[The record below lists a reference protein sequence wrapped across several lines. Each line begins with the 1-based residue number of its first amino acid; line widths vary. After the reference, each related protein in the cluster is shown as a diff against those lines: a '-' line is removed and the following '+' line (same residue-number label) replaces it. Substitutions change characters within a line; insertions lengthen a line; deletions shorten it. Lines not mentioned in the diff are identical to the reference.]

1 MQDQFIVQE
10 LTDKI
15 LASQKVFMR
24 KVYSW
29 MSIGLLI
36 TTLVSYF
43 LFQTGLIL
51 NFLNSTTKIILMI
64 LQLGAVITL
73 SGWAMRMSTPLAGFI
88 FLLYSALTGL
98 TFSTIFLI
106 YTLGSIINVF
116 LTASLMFGVISAWAF
131 FTKKDL
137 SAWGTFFFMGL
148 VGIVIASIINIFLA
162 NSALGFVI
170 SIVGV
175 LVFAG
180 LTAYDSQK
188 IKEMHLVRISGGQAE
203 ANSAIVGA
211 LILYLDFI
219 NLFLMLLRLFG
230 DRK

>member
-1 MQDQFIVQE
+1 MQDQFFVQE

-15 LASQKVFMR
+15 LASQKLYMR

-43 LFQTGLIL
+43 LFQSGLII
-51 NFLNSTTKIILMI
+51 NFLSSTTMIILMI
-64 LQLGAVITL
+64 LQIGAVIAL
-73 SGWAMRMSTPLAGFI
+73 SGWAMRMSTPVAGLI

-116 LTASLMFGVISAWAF
+116 LTASLMFGTISAWAF

-137 SAWGTFFFMGL
+137 SGWGTFFFMGL
-148 VGIVIASIINIFLA
+148 VGIIIASIVNIFLA
-162 NSALGFVI
+162 NSALDFVI
-170 SIVGV
+170 SVVGV

-180 LTAYDSQK
+180 LTAYDTQK
-188 IKEMHLVRISGGQAE
+188 IKEMHLVRVTGGQAE

-230 DRK
+230 DRR

>member
-43 LFQTGLIL
+43 LLQTGLIL
-51 NFLNSTTKIILMI
+51 NFLNSTTMIILMI

-170 SIVGV
+170 SVVGV

-180 LTAYDSQK
+180 LTAYDTQK

-203 ANSAIVGA
+203 ANTAIVGA

>member
-180 LTAYDSQK
+180 LTAYDTQK